1 LGFSDDRF
9 LASSPSRCCAAT
21 PAPSERRTANRAD
34 AWACAATAGAWWL
47 DSLSDVEGGNTGAL
61 PRDFERER
69 GGDGTLAWRLLIALA
84 ADCDEGTAS
93 AACDVDELG

>member
-1 LGFSDDRF
+1 L
-9 LASSPSRCCAAT
+9 
-21 PAPSERRTANRAD
+21 
-34 AWACAATAGAWWL
+34 
-47 DSLSDVEGGNTGAL
+47 DVEGGNTGAL

-93 AACDVDELG
+93 AARDVDELGCVVGCLKIGQIHPRKTY

>member
-1 LGFSDDRF
+1 M
-9 LASSPSRCCAAT
+9 
-21 PAPSERRTANRAD
+21 
-34 AWACAATAGAWWL
+34 
-47 DSLSDVEGGNTGAL
+47 DVEGDNADAR

-93 AACDVDELG
+93 AARDIDELGCVAVAESSGETLAASGAADDRWINRG